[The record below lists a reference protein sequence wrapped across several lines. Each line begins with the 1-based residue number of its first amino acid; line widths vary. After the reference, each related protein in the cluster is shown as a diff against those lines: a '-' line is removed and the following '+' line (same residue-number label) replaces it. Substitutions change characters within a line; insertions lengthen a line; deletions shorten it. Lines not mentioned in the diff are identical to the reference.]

1 MKVRTWFKGASG
13 NRLAAD
19 LSGAGSAP
27 TVVLLHGGG
36 QTRHSW
42 ARAHQILAEKGY
54 RVASVDARGHGESD
68 WVEDGDYSLEA
79 QVADLLAVIKALGGS
94 PPALVGAS
102 MGGTHSLVAC
112 GRYPEIAKALVL
124 VDVTPRLEPQGIEHI
139 LGFMTQHPD
148 GFASLEQAAEVVGA
162 YNPNRPPPSDLNGL
176 AKNLRQRDNG
186 RWYWHW
192 DPRFV
197 AGDHLEKVAHISQ
210 TMEAAAPAIR
220 IPTLLVRG
228 RQSDVVSP
236 EGVEELRHMLPQ
248 LAFVDIEGAGHMV
261 AGDKNDRFNA
271 AIIDFLREHHPLPQ
285 EQQTDTGL

>member
-1 MKVRTWFKGASG
+1 MKVQTWLKGAHG

-19 LSGAGSAP
+19 LSGAEDAP
-27 TVVLLHGGG
+27 TVILLHGGG

-42 ARAHQILAEKGY
+42 ARAHQVLADKGY
-54 RVASVDARGHGESD
+54 RVVSVDARGHGESD
-68 WVEDGDYSLEA
+68 WAADGDYSLEA
-79 QVADLLAVIKALGGS
+79 QVADLLAVIKALGGR
-94 PPALVGAS
+94 PALVGAS

-139 LGFMTQHPD
+139 LGFMTQHPE
-148 GFASLEQAAEVVGA
+148 GFASLEQAAEAVGA
-162 YNPNRPPPSDLNGL
+162 YNPGRPAPRDLNGL
-176 AKNLRQRDNG
+176 ARNLRQRDNG

-192 DPRFV
+192 DPCFI
-197 AGDHLEKVAHISQ
+197 AGDHRDKVARISQ
-210 TMEAAAPAIR
+210 TMKAAAPAVR
-220 IPTLLVRG
+220 VPTLLVRG

-236 EGVEELRHMLPQ
+236 EGVEELRSMLPH

-261 AGDKNDRFNA
+261 AGDKNDHFNS

-285 EQQTDTGL
+285 EEQTEAGL